1 MTDQL
6 FAEIQTLADFS
17 EEDIRLFVSK
27 FEEVFIP
34 KGEHFL
40 VAGQISKSI
49 GYIQSGLTMHYSIHN
64 GNEIPCDF
72 TEENEWVAYLKSFTT
87 GTVSDMY
94 IKALE
99 DTHIWSLTSIRM
111 NELFTCQ
118 PKFMALRNYYTEL
131 AFIRNAE
138 HAANLATLQAKQR
151 YDKFRM
157 QRSGLINRVPQY
169 HIAAYLGIQPQSLSR
184 LRNEKSTS

>member
-6 FAEIQTLADFS
+6 FTEIQSIADFS
-17 EEDIRLFVSK
+17 TEDITLFRST

-40 VAGQISKSI
+40 LEGQISKSI
-49 GYIQSGLTMHYSIHN
+49 GYIQSGLTMHYKLID
-64 GNEIPCDF
+64 GTEIPCDF
-72 TEENEWVAYLKSFTT
+72 TIENEWVAYLKSFTT
-87 GTVSDMY
+87 GTVSDMN

-99 DTHIWSLTSIRM
+99 DTHVLLLSNVRM
-111 NELFTCQ
+111 GELFAAQ
-118 PKFMALRNYYTEL
+118 PKFMALRSYYTEL
-131 AFIRNAE
+131 AFMRNAE

-151 YDKFRM
+151 YYKFLTDRP
-157 QRSGLINRVPQY
+157 GLINRVPQY

-184 LRNEKSTS
+184 LKK